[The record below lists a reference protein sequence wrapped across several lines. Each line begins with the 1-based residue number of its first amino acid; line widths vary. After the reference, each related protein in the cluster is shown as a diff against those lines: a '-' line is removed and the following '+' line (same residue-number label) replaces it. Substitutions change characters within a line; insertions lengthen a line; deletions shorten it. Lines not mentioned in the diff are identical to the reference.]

1 MKKILTYTIT
11 MMFLLVIFSQRSIY
25 AEGTYPSYNR
35 QLDRFSIP
43 MNDSIALFYGDY
55 FNQYRLY
62 SDVGIV
68 AFSFEDKDI
77 DYEETQLRRF
87 EIIFF
92 ISLPVTF
99 ILSLAGLG
107 AFKLASGSSGG
118 FRSIDY
124 QYIAL
129 SSVALSFAV
138 ALHDNRVV
146 FHKGGI

>member
-1 MKKILTYTIT
+1 MVMVFFIVL
-11 MMFLLVIFSQRSIY
+11 FSQNSIHGEDNY
-25 AEGTYPSYNR
+25 FSYNHNID
-35 QLDRFSIP
+35 QFLIP
-43 MNDSIALFYGDY
+43 TNDSISSYFGDH
-55 FNQYRLY
+55 FNQYHQY
-62 SDVGIV
+62 SEVGKV
-68 AFSFEDKDI
+68 TFSFEDKDI
-77 DYEETQLRRF
+77 GYEETQLRRF

-99 ILSLAGLG
+99 VLSLAGLG

-124 QYIAL
+124 QYVAL

-146 FHKGGI
+146 FRKGGI

>member
-1 MKKILTYTIT
+1 MKKILTTT
-11 MMFLLVIFSQRSIY
+11 LAMVFLIVIFSQSSTY
-25 AEGTYPSYNR
+25 GEGNYFSYNR
-35 QLDRFSIP
+35 MKIRFLAP
-43 MNDSIALFYGDY
+43 MNGSISSYNGDN
-55 FNQYRLY
+55 FNQYYQY
-62 SDVGIV
+62 SEVV
-68 AFSFEDKDI
+68 VVPFSFEDKDI
-77 DYEETQLRRF
+77 GYEETQLRRF

-107 AFKLASGSSGG
+107 AFKLASGSSEG

-146 FHKGGI
+146 FKKGGI